1 MKLVSVNTGT
11 PQVVPWHERNVNTA
25 IYKQPVE
32 GRVIVRKLNVD
43 GDRQADLTVH
53 GGEYKAV
60 YCYPVEHYEYW
71 KTELHGRELPFG
83 MFGENFTTEGM
94 LEEATHLGDRF
105 AVGAAEIIVTQ
116 PRRPCYKLGVKF
128 ESDDMVKRFL
138 KSGRTGFYLAVTREG
153 EVGAGDEIRLV
164 AGDENGVS
172 VADINRLYV
181 AKKYAGEE
189 VTLAQRAMRVAA
201 LPEHWKEYFRERM
214 AEVEV

>member
-11 PQVVPWHERNVNTA
+11 PQVVPWHERKVTTA

-32 GRVIVRKLNVD
+32 GRVMVRKLNVD

-60 YCYPVEHYEYW
+60 YAYPLEHYEYW
-71 KTELHGRELPFG
+71 KTELSGRELPFG

-94 LEEATHLGDRF
+94 LEDTTHLGDRF
-105 AVGAAEIIVTQ
+105 AVGTAEVIVTQ

-128 ESDDMVKRFL
+128 ESDDMVKRFR

-153 EVGAGDEIRLV
+153 EVGVGDEIRLV
-164 AGDENGVS
+164 ARDENAVS

-181 AKKYAGEE
+181 AKKYASED
-189 VTLAQRAMRVAA
+189 VTLAQRALRVAA
-201 LPEHWKEYFRERM
+201 LPEAWKEYFRERVGK
-214 AEVEV
+214 VEV

>member
-11 PQVVPWHERNVNTA
+11 PQVVPWHERTVNTA
-25 IYKQPVE
+25 IYKRPVE
-32 GRVIVRKLNVD
+32 GRVMVRKLNVD
-43 GDRQADLTVH
+43 GDRQADLKVH

-60 YCYPVEHYEYW
+60 YGYPVEHYEYW
-71 KTELHGRELPFG
+71 KSELSRRELPFG
-83 MFGENFTTEGM
+83 MFGENFTTDGM
-94 LEEATHLGDRF
+94 LEDTTYLGDRF
-105 AVGAAEIIVTQ
+105 AVGAVEVIVTQ

-164 AGDENGVS
+164 ARDENAVS

-181 AKKYAGEE
+181 AKKYAGED
-189 VTLAQRAMRVAA
+189 VTLAQRALRVAT
-201 LPEHWKEYFRERM
+201 LPEAWKEYFRERV